1 MSSYQTISI
10 PKSSLIGNNL
20 FTINLWL
27 PLISKYKATNLSASV
42 GNYNPNTGEVL
53 FTLNLKTDKGE
64 KTVFS
69 QYVRTDMILSQ
80 EASFTDDLSST
91 TSRGY
96 ERSNK

>member
-1 MSSYQTISI
+1 MQIQKVQDI
-10 PKSSLIGNNL
+10 
-20 FTINLWL
+20 
-27 PLISKYKATNLSASV
+27 ISKYKAENLSASV

-69 QYVRTDMILSQ
+69 QYVRTDMVLSQ
-80 EASFTDDLSST
+80 EASFKDDLSST
-91 TSRGY
+91 TSTGY